1 MDLGQLKYFIK
12 IVEHKSFTKAAQDCS
27 VSQPALSQQI
37 AKLEKELGQPLF
49 ERQGRTIQVT
59 TAGNLLKNHAEKILH
74 LVDDAK
80 RQITDDGQTGRISL
94 SAIPTIGPYL
104 LPQLLSSISSEFG
117 SANFMVGECV
127 TSDLL
132 KGCSSGQINVGIL
145 AMPAEAKYLSIEPLF
160 REELLLAISR
170 EHPLC
175 NQDVIHIDDLKE
187 EPFIFLNEAH
197 CLVENIESFC
207 NQHHF
212 QPVVT
217 TRIHQLVT
225 VQNLVSLG
233 HGVSFVPQMA
243 CQETRNGNIVYR
255 SLAGPKPHRLVALC
269 SNPYRYQS
277 QLLLNVL
284 KAVRELLAVDELE
297 IPLSGKVNCI
307 ASESA

>member
-59 TAGNLLKNHAEKILH
+59 SAGNLLKGHADKIIQ

-80 RQITDDGQTGRISL
+80 RQITDDGMTGRISM

-104 LPQLLSSISSEFG
+104 LPELLTSIGKEFE
-117 SANFMVGECV
+117 SASFVVGENV
-127 TSDLL
+127 TTELL
-132 KGCSSGQINVGIL
+132 KSCSSGEINAGLVAL
-145 AMPAEAKYLSIEPLF
+145 PAEAKYLSIEPLF
-160 REELLLAISR
+160 REELLLALPINHR
-170 EHPLC
+170 LC
-175 NQDVIHIDDLKE
+175 KQNSIQIDDLKE

-207 NQHHF
+207 NQNRF
-212 QPVVT
+212 QPIVT

-225 VQNLVSLG
+225 VQNLVALG
-233 HGVSFVPQMA
+233 HGVSFVPRMA
-243 CQETRNGNIVYR
+243 CQGANGKIVYR
-255 SLAGPKPHRLVALC
+255 TLSGPRPFRTIALC

-277 QLLLNVL
+277 QLLQNVL
-284 KAVRELLAVDELE
+284 KAIRELLSNSEVSL
-297 IPLSGKVNCI
+297 IPQSTKAFDCTVK
-307 ASESA
+307 